1 MDRYDEL
8 RLFVRAAELGSFSRV
23 ANERGIRQST
33 VSKVIAAL
41 EDRWTTSL
49 FQRTTRR
56 VTLTET
62 GGLALER
69 ARAAIDSLEELDRL
83 CSAFVERGVRRL
95 RFTGGEPLVRKGFL
109 DLLRS
114 VRRHLGSGLD
124 EITLTTNGLQLE
136 EFAAPL
142 FAAGVRR
149 VNVSVD
155 SLDREAFARIAR
167 RDCLPQVL
175 AGIDAAVA
183 AGLKVKLNTVA
194 LKHDNAHEIPDLIK
208 WAHAHGHD
216 ITLIET
222 MPLGEI
228 DEDRT
233 DQFLSLTRVREDMQS
248 YWRLTDLPDRTCGPA
263 RYVRVEETGG
273 RLGFIT
279 PLTHN
284 FCDGCSRVRLTC
296 TGRLYLCLGHE
307 TSVDLRTPLR
317 AGGDNVAIQAAIEDA
332 IALGCTRVSF
342 GRTALEPK
350 VRKPRVAQNPKTL
363 KPVAVEAKTVV
374 KFKCGRRMLDSLKDP
389 EGVEREIRQA
399 AQELSGDETP

>member
-1 MDRYDEL
+1 MKPLIDPFGRAITYLRVSVTDRCDLRCIYCMSERMRFLPRTEL
-8 RLFVRAAELGSFSRV
+8 LS
-23 ANERGIRQST
+23 I
-33 VSKVIAAL
+33 
-41 EDRWTTSL
+41 
-49 FQRTTRR
+49 
-56 VTLTET
+56 
-62 GGLALER
+62 
-69 ARAAIDSLEELDRL
+69 EEVDRL
-83 CSAFVERGVRRL
+83 CTAFIQRGVRRL

-109 DLLRS
+109 ELLHS
-114 VRRHLGSGLD
+114 VRRHLGEGLD
-124 EITLTTNGLQLE
+124 EITVTTNGVQLA

-155 SLDREAFARIAR
+155 SIDRETFTRIAR
-167 RDCLPQVL
+167 RDRLPQVL
-175 AGIDAAVA
+175 EGIEAAVA
-183 AGLKVKLNTVA
+183 TGLKVKINTVA
-194 LKHDNAHEIPDLIK
+194 LKHDNAHEIPDLVK
-208 WAHAHGHD
+208 WAHARGHD

-248 YWRLTDLPDRTCGPA
+248 YWRLTDLPDRTGGPA

-284 FCDGCSRVRLTC
+284 FCEGCSRVRLTC

-317 AGGDNVAIQAAIEDA
+317 AGGEENAIQAAIDAA
-332 IALGCTRVSF
+332 IALRPKGHDFQIERLS
-342 GRTALEPK
+342 EP
-350 VRKPRVAQNPKTL
+350 AT
-363 KPVAVEAKTVV
+363 
-374 KFKCGRRMLDSLKDP
+374 
-389 EGVEREIRQA
+389 ERHM
-399 AQELSGDETP
+399 SVTGG